1 MLLSTSISA
10 ILLTLASVSADAP
23 RGGPSVS
30 DWVPMRWPAGAT
42 VQSLELL
49 RDHPVNCL
57 LVDSKQWSPE
67 LVRLAALMK
76 IVILKQD
83 GAAGSSSYV
92 SADGLHVTFVQRH
105 QMDLSAPI
113 ATTDQ
118 GIWPGV
124 RAQEEGKAHAAAS
137 GAAWIDTNAG
147 FLRFVRAAAKPE
159 TSIWIGVQ
167 PPAGKVFPMERYLQ
181 AIGDAAMTGAR
192 WVLALDADFSKRLLA
207 REPKALKDWTRIGE
221 TLRFYES
228 HREWR
233 SAKAYS
239 KLAIVQSPESGAL
252 VSGGVLDMIAVKHT
266 PVKPV
271 PSGSLDPAS
280 MKDAQLAVNV
290 DPESLT
296 PEQKAA
302 LKTFTSGGGTLLTG
316 PPGWKFPSLKP
327 GQVTLAP
334 EDLEK
339 LDAIWKE
346 MNSMIGRRNLGA
358 RLFNVST
365 MLSNLQITADGKY
378 VLLHLV
384 NYGDYPAESV
394 AVHLLGKYK
403 SARLL
408 QPGKIPVQT
417 MDLYE
422 IDEGVGLDIDKVG
435 AVATL
440 VLEP

>member
-1 MLLSTSISA
+1 MPA
-10 ILLTLASVSADAP
+10 ADTP
-23 RGGPSVS
+23 RGRSTVA
-30 DWVPMRWPAGAT
+30 DWVPMRWPAAASAQALG
-42 VQSLELL
+42 LL

-57 LVDSKQWSPE
+57 LVDAKQWSPE
-67 LVRLAALMK
+67 FALQAAAMK
-76 IVILKQD
+76 IAVLKQD
-83 GAAGSSSYV
+83 GVASSNSYV
-92 SADGLHVTFVQRH
+92 AADGLRVTFVQRH
-105 QMDLSAPI
+105 QMDLSASV
-113 ATTDQ
+113 AATDQ

-167 PPAGKVFPMERYLQ
+167 PPAGKVFPVERYLQ
-181 AIGDAAMTGAR
+181 AIGDAAMTGTR
-192 WVLALDADFSKRLLA
+192 WVLAFDDDFSRRLLT
-207 REPKALKDWTRIGE
+207 REPKALKDWARIGE
-221 TLRFYES
+221 TLRFYEG
-228 HREWR
+228 HPEWR

-239 KLAIVQSPESGAL
+239 KLAIVQSAESGAL

-271 PSGSLDPAS
+271 PSKSLDPAA
-280 MKDAQLAVNV
+280 MPAAMEDAQLAVNV

-296 PEQKAA
+296 PEQKVA

-365 MLSNLQITADGKY
+365 MLSNLQITADGKQ

-384 NYGDYPAESV
+384 NYGDYAVESV

-403 SARLL
+403 TARLL
-408 QPGKIPVQT
+408 QPGKVAPQT
-417 MDLYE
+417 MELYD

-435 AVATL
+435 TVATL